1 MTIEIKKLNLILKM
15 EKTFDFSL
23 SIKNLKD
30 IPFEMY
36 EQDFTFH
43 LKGKNYT
50 TTRFIAD
57 LLSPYVRQ
65 LHYSDKSR
73 QEFYID
79 HEHLNYQEDDDDQ
92 YFTEF
97 LKLYTFE
104 NKKLSPKQREH
115 YIRYF
120 YCLGNFEEIIRLES
134 EIKADIKGNEAVE
147 RLLNLSDI
155 IKKNEHQTKFRRTDS
170 NCLKRI

>member
-1 MTIEIKKLNLILKM
+1 M

-57 LLSPYVRQ
+57 LLLPYVRQ

-79 HEHLNYQEDDDDQ
+79 L
-92 YFTEF
+92 
-97 LKLYTFE
+97 
-104 NKKLSPKQREH
+104 EH
-115 YIRYF
+115 YYLLSLNIAI
-120 YCLGNFEEIIRLES
+120 YCLYI
-134 EIKADIKGNEAVE
+134 
-147 RLLNLSDI
+147 LLYAASLL
-155 IKKNEHQTKFRRTDS
+155 Q
-170 NCLKRI
+170 L